1 MKSLKL
7 HLIVLNLVFIAVIL
21 LIYFKVLPS
30 LIKTFSELSPT
41 QAKIIKNRI
50 FYITVGGLFFISL
63 LDFYFFKMDSKLE
76 KAEKEI

>member
-1 MKSLKL
+1 
-7 HLIVLNLVFIAVIL
+7 
-21 LIYFKVLPS
+21 LPS
-30 LIKTFSELSPT
+30 LKKTFSELSPT